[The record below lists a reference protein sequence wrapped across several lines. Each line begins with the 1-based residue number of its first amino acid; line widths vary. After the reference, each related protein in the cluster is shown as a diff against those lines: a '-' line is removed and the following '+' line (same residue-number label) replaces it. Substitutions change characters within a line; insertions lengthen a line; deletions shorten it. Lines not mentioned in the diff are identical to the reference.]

1 MDLIFLLGRIL
12 FAALFIGSGIGHLTD
27 GENTKAYAKAAGA
40 PARETTVPLT
50 GVMLLVGG
58 LSVLF
63 GVFSDAGALLL
74 FAFLGPAAFL
84 MHAFWKVEEPGIRQ
98 IEMAQFMK
106 NISLSGAC
114 LIIFWLYSEGEDLPL
129 SLTDSL
135 F

>member
-12 FAALFIGSGIGHLTD
+12 FAALF
-27 GENTKAYAKAAGA
+27 
-40 PARETTVPLT
+40 
-50 GVMLLVGG
+50 VGG

-63 GVFSDAGALLL
+63 GVFADAGALLL

-84 MHAFWKVEEPGIRQ
+84 MHAFWKGEEPGMRQ

>member
-1 MDLIFLLGRIL
+1 M
-12 FAALFIGSGIGHLTD
+12 
-27 GENTKAYAKAAGA
+27 
-40 PARETTVPLT
+40 
-50 GVMLLVGG
+50 
-58 LSVLF
+58 
-63 GVFSDAGALLL
+63 
-74 FAFLGPAAFL
+74 
-84 MHAFWKVEEPGIRQ
+84 RQ